1 MGQDSQPVRRWGP
14 TKPSPLFAR
23 RCWSRRS
30 RGLSV
35 PGTQQPAGRARRGA
49 GRGVGRSSQELRPPS
64 PINPAHRSAPSHPA
78 THRIRFPHSG
88 GEIERRE
95 PRGRG
100 RPQGRGS
107 GFFPRVPGSQG
118 TERQPSRRPPSP
130 RHKPASSDPKPSDF
144 RLQPANQRRPRP
156 APAPEARP
164 APDAPFRPRR
174 GVGGACEGLSGPG
187 DFKGFSVEAP

>member
-1 MGQDSQPVRRWGP
+1 MPRKRQPDSKTQFKTTVWKDGGQRNHSES
-14 TKPSPLFAR
+14 KSIN
-23 RCWSRRS
+23 
-30 RGLSV
+30 
-35 PGTQQPAGRARRGA
+35 GTGQPACPALGTHQAFSTVRKALLEPPKSGPQCSRNSTACRQG
-49 GRGVGRSSQELRPPS
+49 QEG
-64 PINPAHRSAPSHPA
+64 
-78 THRIRFPHSG
+78 G